1 MPSLQQQLDVLYRV
15 GIRLNPGVL
24 ADALLSEL
32 TLQDYEADP
41 YVALMCIM
49 GEDERLSRDVWHFD
63 SECIE
68 GDGSYMAIA
77 HRLRDLSDGLLPLED
92 IADFV
97 PNNGLMTGS
106 AMLAFRL
113 HGQVHKWRLKIED
126 AWVDSS
132 LFRRFARLLAAQ
144 NTSKHFIYYGLG
156 QDGLIA
162 FASPEQLETLNRETG
177 LDFTWL
183 T

>member
-1 MPSLQQQLDVLYRV
+1 MPSLQQQLNVLHKA
-15 GIRLNPGVL
+15 GIRLNPGVSI
-24 ADALLSEL
+24 DALLSEL

-49 GEDERLSRDVWHFD
+49 GEDERLSSDVWHFD

-77 HRLRDLSDGLLPLED
+77 HRLRDLSDGLLPLAE
-92 IADFV
+92 IADSV
-97 PNNGLMTGS
+97 PDNGLITRK
-106 AMLAFRL
+106 AMLAFWL
-113 HGQVHKWRLKIED
+113 NGHYYHWKLEIEGN
-126 AWVDSS
+126 WVDAT
-132 LFRRFARLLAAQ
+132 LFRRFARLLADQ
-144 NTSKHFIYYGLG
+144 NTSKRFIYYGLG

-162 FASPEQLETLNRETG
+162 FASPEQLETLNCETG